1 MGLNELELPE
11 LKHIPK
17 VKFDSGTYENL
28 LSTINLM
35 SYEEVKNLGFKGI
48 VVPISGLVEFGHFL
62 LVFGCVAFDSHTQL
76 ITQITIASSVCNA

>member
-35 SYEEVKNLGFKGI
+35 SYEEVKNLGFKGQNLMQEA
-48 VVPISGLVEFGHFL
+48 GLYQKSQKLPKKEL
-62 LVFGCVAFDSHTQL
+62 RPKSR
-76 ITQITIASSVCNA
+76 